1 MNVRRRAAVALTA
14 VAIDLAVG
22 DAPNR
27 WHPVAW
33 FGSAVNALAPR
44 LPRGGFRRD
53 LGSGLALA
61 TAGSGGAL
69 LAGRALAGAV
79 CRLPAPLA
87 FAAEAVALKQAISAR
102 GLARHALAV
111 AAPLGAGDLPGARA
125 AVSMLVS
132 RDVSALD
139 EAAIA
144 SAAIESAAEN
154 ASDSVIAPLAWYLAG
169 GLPLA
174 WAYRAS
180 NTLDAM
186 VGYRK
191 HGIFGSPAAR
201 TDDVLN
207 LVPAW
212 LTAAVVAFVSADP
225 AAAWEGARRDAG
237 HTPSPNSGWPMAAAA
252 HGLGL
257 RLEKPGVHILN
268 EEGRPPET
276 GDIRAA
282 VTLLA
287 RGLAVIA
294 FALALVA
301 AVPWRR
307 SP

>member
-1 MNVRRRAAVALTA
+1 MNVRRRAAVALAA
-14 VAIDLAVG
+14 VAIDLALG

-33 FGSAVNALAPR
+33 FGSGVNALMPR

-61 TAGSGGAL
+61 MAGGGGAL
-69 LAGRALAGAV
+69 LAGRAVTGALG
-79 CRLPAPLA
+79 RLPAPLA

-111 AAPLGAGDLPGARA
+111 GAPLGAGDLPGARA
-125 AVSMLVS
+125 AVGMLVS
-132 RDVSALD
+132 RDVSTLD
-139 EAAIA
+139 EASIA

-154 ASDSVIAPLAWYLAG
+154 ASDSVVAPLAWYLAG

-207 LVPAW
+207 LVPAR

-237 HTPSPNSGWPMAAAA
+237 NTPSPNSGWPMAAAA
-252 HGLGL
+252 SGLGL
-257 RLEKPGVHILN
+257 RLEKPGAHILN
-268 EEGRPPET
+268 EDGRPPEP

-282 VTLLA
+282 ITLLA

-294 FALALVA
+294 FALAVVA
-301 AVPWRR
+301 AVPGRR